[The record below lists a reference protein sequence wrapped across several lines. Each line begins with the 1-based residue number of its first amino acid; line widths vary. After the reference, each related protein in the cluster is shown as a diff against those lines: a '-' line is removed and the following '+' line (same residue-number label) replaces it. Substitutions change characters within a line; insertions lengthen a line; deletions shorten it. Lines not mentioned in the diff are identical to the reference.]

1 MNFRGIIGGL
11 YVGYKHLDRY
21 DIKLIKDNMYNLED
35 LLPVIDYLIGVA
47 IDDAFNNGYKDGYDQ
62 AMLYVEDGE

>member
-1 MNFRGIIGGL
+1 
-11 YVGYKHLDRY
+11 
-21 DIKLIKDNMYNLED
+21 MYNLED

-47 IDDAFNNGYKDGYDQ
+47 IDDAFNNGYKEGYDQ